1 MTDSTPMHVP
11 LLQAYQV
18 FKARASGADAILLI
32 AAVLPNSDMNYLI
45 KSARSVG
52 LQCLIEVGSR
62 EGLDAVAFPGQLAR
76 PVGALMRRRQSPRK
90 LARSVMPTPCLPP
103 AGAYGRRAGAHAAP
117 GELGWLHAGNQQP
130 RPSGASGV
138 LAPSIWQ
145 LNWHGTMLTTLVG
158 LYADL
163 QD

>member
-1 MTDSTPMHVP
+1 MIPPALSLACNFLTEPVP
-11 LLQAYQV
+11 CSCRCPQAYQV

-90 LARSVMPTPCLPP
+90 LARSVMPTL
-103 AGAYGRRAGAHAAP
+103 AFRLQVHTVA
-117 GELGWLHAGNQQP
+117 ELE
-130 RPSGASGV
+130 R
-138 LAPSIWQ
+138 
-145 LNWHGTMLTTLVG
+145 MLRLESLDG
-158 LYADL
+158 CMLGINNRDL
-163 QD
+163 QVRLVCLLLLFGS